1 MKRILDLA
9 KELGVDAAEV
19 QRVAV
24 QCNVVVSGPTSTLDA
39 DDQNKI
45 RTAVKS
51 AAQPQAKSG
60 GGKTLTLNRPM
71 VAGQTRSGGQVEG
84 RGRTVEVAV
93 RRRHAVA
100 PQASRVNK
108 PVTET
113 VKKAPETVPPV
124 VKSKLTPA
132 QRAAGAVEKK
142 KQDAENLARE
152 KAAAAAQAKELQ
164 AKELQ
169 SKELQSKEL
178 QANAAKAKADPV
190 NIAQVKAN
198 AAKANIGKTNATPD
212 KAAVAAKPRI
222 VRSAASKPVGNQS
235 AGNQSVGNKPVAK
248 KPTVAMRKPAQKPAD
263 IARKAVAPSAVRPG
277 GGVQSANRPVM
288 DRSNTRPAATKPGA
302 NQSRPNQSGA
312 NQPAG
317 SRPNADRPAM
327 NRSGGNN
334 RPAGGNRP
342 GMNRPGNAA
351 NAGRPGSARPG
362 TARPGAARP
371 GTRPAGAGQ
380 AGHKG
385 PRTTIRRGLTPA
397 QIAASKAPR
406 SSVKQIEKKI
416 SEDRAAQRRASR
428 PAGRPGGAPAG
439 ARPGGPNRAP
449 SVAVAPGAG
458 APPAP
463 GPQQRRRGPGGARPI
478 RRLSPAEKAARRAYS
493 SKRNEVLSPEQEE
506 RQARLARGAGSKRFS
521 STVTKDDDDFVV
533 RTVEFT
539 DPIMVAELAN
549 RMAFKSSEVVKK
561 LFEMGI
567 MTTVNEAID
576 GDTATLIIEEFGHKA
591 KLINAAAVED
601 VLVEDVSDDDDGD
614 LVPRPPVVVV
624 MGHVDHGKTSIL
636 DALRKANV
644 AGGEAGGI
652 TQHIGAYMVK
662 LDGGERVVFVDT
674 PGHEAFTSLRA
685 RGASMTDVAVLVVAA
700 DDGVMPQ
707 TVEALNHAR
716 SAGVPMI
723 VAVNKMDKE
732 GADPDMVK
740 RQLAEHEVVPED
752 WGGDTIFVE
761 VSAHTGQGLDD
772 LLEMLALQTEILELK
787 ANPTRRGK
795 GIVVESRLDKG
806 RGPVATVLVQN
817 GTFKQGDTVVVGS
830 ATGRLRAIIDENA
843 VQHRT
848 AGPSIPFELLG
859 LDSVP
864 EAGQEIYSV
873 ENEKQAR
880 DIVRYRK
887 DRERELGAEA
897 KKRASLDELFAH
909 MKSGIKEV
917 PVLIKGDVTGSVEA
931 MAESLIK
938 AGTDDVK
945 VKIVHKAIGGI
956 TESDVMLASAANAII
971 IGFNV
976 RPENKAKK
984 VAEVEGVDIRF
995 YKVIYDAID
1004 EVKAAMAGVLSP
1016 DEVEKVTGTAD
1027 VREVFQAPKVGAVA
1041 GCYMTDGYVV
1051 RGSHVRVL
1059 RESVLV
1065 YDGVLASLRRFKDDV
1080 KEVKSGYEFGMS
1092 VEKFNDVKEGD
1103 TFEFYIIEEVAA
1115 TL

>member
-19 QRVAV
+19 QRAAV
-24 QCNVVVSGPTSTLDA
+24 QCNVVVTGPTSTLDA
-39 DDQNKI
+39 DDQLKI
-45 RTAVKS
+45 RSAVKL
-51 AAQPQAKSG
+51 AAQPQAASS

-71 VAGQTRSGGQVEG
+71 VAGQARAGSQVEG

-93 RRRHAVA
+93 RRRHAPAAKPRLARTVA
-100 PQASRVNK
+100 AANVAATTAA
-108 PVTET
+108 PVIKE
-113 VKKAPETVPPV
+113 
-124 VKSKLTPA
+124 KLAPA
-132 QRAAGAVEKK
+132 QRAAAALEKK
-142 KQDAENLARE
+142 KQDA
-152 KAAAAAQAKELQ
+152 
-164 AKELQ
+164 
-169 SKELQSKEL
+169 
-178 QANAAKAKADPV
+178 ANAVRAKS
-190 NIAQVKAN
+190 
-198 AAKANIGKTNATPD
+198 AAT
-212 KAAVAAKPRI
+212 AKP
-222 VRSAASKPVGNQS
+222 AA
-235 AGNQSVGNKPVAK
+235 
-248 KPTVAMRKPAQKPAD
+248 MKPAAMK
-263 IARKAVAPSAVRPG
+263 
-277 GGVQSANRPVM
+277 
-288 DRSNTRPAATKPGA
+288 PAATKPTATKPTATKPTATKPSTTLKAPVRKPADAAKQAVAAAAAKKKDGAVQGA
-302 NQSRPNQSGA
+302 N
-312 NQPAG
+312 
-317 SRPNADRPAM
+317 RPAM
-327 NRSGGNN
+327 S
-334 RPAGGNRP
+334 RPGSDRPGSNRP
-342 GMNRPGNAA
+342 GSNQPTSNRPTSSRPGLNRPGSNRPSL
-351 NAGRPGSARPG
+351 NRPGSN
-362 TARPGAARP
+362 
-371 GTRPAGAGQ
+371 RPAGAGQ
-380 AGHKG
+380 AAHKG

-416 SEDRAAQRRASR
+416 SEDRAAQRRSGNRPGGNR
-428 PAGRPGGAPAG
+428 PAGAAV
-439 ARPGGPNRAP
+439 PGGPRRAP
-449 SVAVAPGAG
+449 SVAVAPEAG
-458 APPAP
+458 APPP
-463 GPQQRRRGPGGARPI
+463 GVQRRRGPGGTRPI

-521 STVTKDDDDFVV
+521 SLVTKDDEDFVV
-533 RTVEFT
+533 RTVEVT
-539 DPIMVAELAN
+539 DPIMVSELAS

-561 LFEMGI
+561 LFEMGTMI
-567 MTTVNEAID
+567 TVNEAID
-576 GDTATLIIEEFGHKA
+576 ADTATLIIEEFGHKA

-601 VLVEDVSDDDDGD
+601 VLVEDVSEDDEGD

-644 AGGEAGGI
+644 ADGEAGGI

-662 LDGGERVVFVDT
+662 LDSGERVVFVDT

-716 SAGVPMI
+716 AAGVPMI

-761 VSAHTGQGLDD
+761 VSAQTGQGLED

-864 EAGQEIYSV
+864 EAGQQIYAV

-931 MAESLIK
+931 IAESLIK
-938 AGTDDVK
+938 LGTDDVK
-945 VKIVHKAIGGI
+945 VKIIHKAIGGI
-956 TESDVMLASAANAII
+956 TESDIMLASAANAII

-984 VAEVEGVDIRF
+984 VADAEGVDIRF
-995 YKVIYDAID
+995 YKIIYEAID

-1016 DEVEKVTGTAD
+1016 DEVEKVIGTAD

-1041 GCYMTDGYVV
+1041 GCYMTDGYVT
-1051 RGSHVRVL
+1051 RGAHVRVL
-1059 RESVLV
+1059 RDAVLV

-1080 KEVKSGYEFGMS
+1080 KEVKSGYECGMS